1 MLLLTP
7 GSSAQPGCCRRCLT
21 IGFRDSRPKPGA
33 ASLLAGRTAITGEVR
48 LHQHWVPEDCS
59 GHKRLQT
66 GFSVEG
72 GAVAG
77 RVSCFLPG
85 IHQGLQGAGASA
97 SDVGRALSNILRFLA
112 QANISPDGGRSLW
125 LLLHGS
131 SLGQLSLTSCC
142 ARWQSWQSCLTELHA
157 ALSLFTV

>member
-7 GSSAQPGCCRRCLT
+7 GSSAPPGCCRRCLT
-21 IGFRDSRPKPGA
+21 IGFRDSRPTPGA

-85 IHQGLQGAGASA
+85 IHQGLLGAGASA
-97 SDVGRALSNILRFLA
+97 SDVGRGPSR
-112 QANISPDGGRSLW
+112 
-125 LLLHGS
+125 
-131 SLGQLSLTSCC
+131 TSCAFLLRPISHRMEVGHSGC
-142 ARWQSWQSCLTELHA
+142 SCMAA
-157 ALSLFTV
+157 ALVSCP